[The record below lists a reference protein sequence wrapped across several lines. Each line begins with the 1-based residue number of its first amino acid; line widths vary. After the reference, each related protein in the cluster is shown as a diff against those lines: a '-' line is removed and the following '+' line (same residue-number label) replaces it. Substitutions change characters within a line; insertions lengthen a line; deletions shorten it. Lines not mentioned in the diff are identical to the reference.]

1 MSICLPTKK
10 TIQEATAILQSGG
23 VVSFATETVYGL
35 GCDTFN
41 KIAIQKVYKLKNR
54 PANNPMI
61 AHILDKTWVDRLATG
76 WNRECDKLA
85 DTFWPGPLTI
95 VLPKKETVP
104 KEACGGFDTIAIRC
118 PANTTARLLLASFS
132 SPISAPSANK
142 SGHVSPTTAYHV
154 EHEFGCD
161 VMILDGGPSENGIE
175 STVLSMVGSPTILRP
190 GSILLDELKN
200 TIGNTEI
207 CTTVQQIDSPGT
219 SPRHYSP
226 KTKAVLKSSDRV
238 RKIRCKNT
246 IVISY
251 NTLPISCQQLIQ
263 MPQTATE
270 YATKIYAA
278 LREADTREA
287 SQIVI
292 EIPPSSPEWCPIHDR
307 LSRCCAP

>member
-142 SGHVSPTTAYHV
+142 SGRVSPTTAHHV

>member
-118 PANTTARLLLASFS
+118 PANTTTRLLLASFS

-142 SGHVSPTTAYHV
+142 SGHVSPTTAHHV
-154 EHEFGCD
+154 EHEFDCD